1 MSDNELIVIIIGNS
15 SLVKPK
21 TLYKPLKFPSP
32 KLQTVCK
39 YFYILNNLSSE
50 LINKLNDLLNDQII
64 IVLSYCIMTR
74 IKGRV

>member
-1 MSDNELIVIIIGNS
+1 MVNS
-15 SLVKPK
+15 SLVKPRQV
-21 TLYKPLKFPSP
+21 YKLLHFPLP
-32 KLQTVCK
+32 KLQTVGK
-39 YFYILNNLSSE
+39 YFIILNNLSSE